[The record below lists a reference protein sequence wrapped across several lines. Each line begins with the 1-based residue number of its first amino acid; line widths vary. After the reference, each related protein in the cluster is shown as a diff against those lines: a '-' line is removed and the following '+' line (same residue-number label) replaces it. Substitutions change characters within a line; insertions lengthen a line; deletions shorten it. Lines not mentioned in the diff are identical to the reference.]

1 VLGQEALSRVNLSQG
16 MKRRTI
22 IIGLGVIGGFFLT
35 FLLITL
41 FMIAITKGNQAFR
54 LGDKVAIVEIDGII
68 TDPTPIN
75 KHIINLGEREDIK
88 AIVLRIDSPGG
99 GVGASQEIYQE
110 VKRVGEKKKVV
121 ASMGS
126 VAASGGYYIA
136 TAAHKIVANPG
147 TITGSIGVIMEF
159 ANVEE
164 LLSKLGLKGY
174 VIKSGEYKDIGSPLR
189 GMREDE
195 KRLIQGVI
203 EDVHQQFI
211 GVVVANRGLDVDK
224 VRGLADGRIFT
235 GAQAMKVGLV
245 DRLGNLQD
253 AIDVAASM
261 AGIEGKPVVIYPEKR
276 VGLWDILFG
285 TGMAQ
290 LFKRLNVGYEL
301 NYRL

>member
-1 VLGQEALSRVNLSQG
+1 

-41 FMIAITKGNQAFR
+41 FMIAFTKGNQAFR

-75 KHIINLGEREDIK
+75 KHIIKLGEREDVK

-99 GVGASQEIYQE
+99 SVGASQEIYQE
-110 VKRVGEKKKVV
+110 VKRIGDRKKVV

-211 GVVVANRGLDVDK
+211 EVVAANRGLDADK

-235 GAQAMKVGLV
+235 GAQAIKVGLV

-261 AGIEGKPVVIYPEKR
+261 AGIEGKPVVVYPEKR
-276 VGLWDILFG
+276 WGLWDILFG
-285 TGMAQ
+285 AGMAKIIER
-290 LFKRLNVGYEL
+290 FRMGYGL
-301 NYRL
+301 MYILKLTRD

>member
-1 VLGQEALSRVNLSQG
+1 

-41 FMIAITKGNQAFR
+41 FMIAVTKGNQAFR

-75 KHIINLGEREDIK
+75 KHIINLGEREDVK

-99 GVGASQEIYQE
+99 SVAASQEIYQE
-110 VKRVGEKKKVV
+110 VKRIRDRKKVV

-159 ANVEE
+159 ANAEE

-203 EDVHQQFI
+203 DDVHQQFI
-211 GVVVANRGLDVDK
+211 EVVVANRGLDADK

-235 GAQAMKVGLV
+235 GAQAIKVGLV

-261 AGIEGKPVVIYPEKR
+261 AGIEGKPVVVYPEKR
-276 VGLWDILFG
+276 GGLWDILFG
-285 TGMAQ
+285 RGMAKMIER
-290 LFKRLNVGYEL
+290 FRMGYGL
-301 NYRL
+301 MYILKLTRD

>member
-1 VLGQEALSRVNLSQG
+1 

-41 FMIAITKGNQAFR
+41 FMIAVTKGNQAFR
-54 LGDKVAIVEIDGII
+54 LGDKVAIVEIEGII

-75 KHIINLGEREDIK
+75 KHIINLGEREDVK

-110 VKRVGEKKKVV
+110 VKRIGERKKVV

-211 GVVVANRGLDVDK
+211 EVVVANRGLDVDK

-235 GAQAMKVGLV
+235 GAQAIKVGLV

-253 AIDVAASM
+253 AIEVAASM
-261 AGIEGKPVVIYPEKR
+261 AGIKGKPVVVYPEKR
-276 VGLWDILFG
+276 GGLWDILFG
-285 TGMAQ
+285 AGMAKIIEGFRMGYG
-290 LFKRLNVGYEL
+290 LMYLSRL
-301 NYRL
+301 RP